1 MVDDF
6 TNNVIKRTV
15 LIMSALQYT
24 HFVPGFEKGC
34 NHHSIVRDNATIQ
47 IEEL

>member
-24 HFVPGFEKGC
+24 HFAPGFEKGG
-34 NHHSIVRDNATIQ
+34 NHHSVVRDDVTVQ